1 MYSWLPPR
9 GAAQAPQRQPWRRS
23 FAPLLR
29 TLGAGAKLS
38 LTCFWALTT
47 IRAAVYGRGLR
58 CGRPRPAPWFATVC
72 ALVCHGLR
80 LGLPRPAPWFATVC
94 ALVYRGLRLGLPRPA
109 LGLPRPA
116 PWFATACALVY
127 RGLRL
132 GLPRPALGLPQ
143 LGSRIGPW
151 TAMGRSSA
159 SLQGLWWKAIAWVCF
174 KEYGN
179 EGPDCVGLWRL
190 RLWRR

>member
-1 MYSWLPPR
+1 MPNQQSSSIVLCGLDAAILLGLMYSWLPPR

-80 LGLPRPAPWFATVC
+80 LGLPRPAPWFATACAWFTAAC
-94 ALVYRGLRLGLPRPA
+94 ALVCHGLR

-116 PWFATACALVY
+116 PWFATACAWFAAAWVADWAVDGHGPKFCVPA
-127 RGLRL
+127 RAVVEGHSL
-132 GLPRPALGLPQ
+132 GLL
-143 LGSRIGPW
+143 
-151 TAMGRSSA
+151 
-159 SLQGLWWKAIAWVCF
+159 
-174 KEYGN
+174 
-179 EGPDCVGLWRL
+179 
-190 RLWRR
+190 